1 MLKDNNINE
10 KTSTIKG
17 NKAKLD
23 ALPPDIRKAYNSY
36 NGKRGNLMK
45 F

>member
-1 MLKDNNINE
+1 MLKNNNINE
-10 KTSTIKG
+10 TTATIKG

-23 ALPPDIRKAYNSY
+23 ALPPNIKKAYKSY
-36 NGKRGNLMK
+36 NGTRGNLMK